1 MPIGP
6 IFRAMNHNRTRVA
19 LIILEIAVTLAI
31 VTNCVNM
38 ILDERSKMMRS
49 SGFDD
54 DNLLWVRSAPFQPE
68 FREQQY
74 ILNHVDSDLRV
85 MKSVPGVRAVVNTS
99 FIPWQGG
106 GSSTTVKIAGTKDIP
121 VRSQIYYSKGDLFGT
136 LGTKLIEGR
145 DFVPNDFDYDQVN
158 GNPKVVIVSRK
169 LAELL
174 FKTPHVA
181 GRQMDDGQAV
191 YTIVGVLDPFYNP
204 YGWPI
209 HEYAFFGPSTVGSFS
224 RGTRFL
230 VRVEPGAMKS
240 VVSALET
247 AMTKSNSGRVIT
259 TKTIAETKDNFNAGG
274 RLVQK
279 GMTAVIALL
288 VFVTALGIIGITS
301 LSVAERTK
309 QIGTRRALGATRG
322 NILVHFIL
330 ENWMVT
336 TAGLALGVLAT
347 YGLNFLLVTHVSGVK
362 MDWRYVVVGMVLLWI
377 NGVVATIPPAMRGAR
392 VSPAVATRSV

>member
-6 IFRAMNHNRTRVA
+6 IVRAMNHNRTRVA

-38 ILDERSKMMRS
+38 IVDERTKMVRP

-54 DNLLWVRSAPFQPE
+54 DNLVWLRSAPFRPE
-68 FREQQY
+68 FREEQY
-74 ILNHVDSDLRV
+74 ILNHVDADLRL
-85 MKSVPGVRAVVNTS
+85 MKAIPGVQAVVNTN
-99 FIPWQGG
+99 FVPWQGG
-106 GSSTTVKIAGTKDIP
+106 GSSGDGEDRRHERRAGSHPDLLRQG
-121 VRSQIYYSKGDLFGT
+121 RSLRHPRDEIDRRARLRSERLQLRPGKRQP
-136 LGTKLIEGR
+136 EGR
-145 DFVPNDFDYDQVN
+145 HRQQA
-158 GNPKVVIVSRK
+158 

-174 FKTPHVA
+174 FKTPHAV
-181 GRQMDDGQAV
+181 GKQIEDGSGT
-191 YTIVGVLDPFYNP
+191 YTVVGILDPFYNP

-209 HEYAFFGPSTVGSFS
+209 HEYVFFGPSTVGSFA

-240 VVSALET
+240 TIAAIDTAL
-247 AMTKSNSGRVIT
+247 TKSNSGRVIT
-259 TKTIAETKDNFNAGG
+259 MKTIDEIKSEYFSGG
-274 RLVQK
+274 RLVMK
-279 GMTAVIALL
+279 GMTVVIALL

-322 NILVHFIL
+322 DILTHFIL

-336 TAGLALGVLAT
+336 TAGLILGIAAT

-362 MDWRYVVVGMVLLWI
+362 MDWRYVAVGMVLLWV
-377 NGVVATIPPAMRGAR
+377 NGLVATIPPAMRGAS

>member
-6 IFRAMNHNRTRVA
+6 IVRAMNHNRTRVA
-19 LIILEIAVTLAI
+19 LIILEIAFTLAI

-38 ILDERSKMMRS
+38 IVDERTKIVRP

-54 DNLLWVRSAPFQPE
+54 DNLLWLRSAPFRPE

-74 ILNHVDSDLRV
+74 ILNHVDADLRLL
-85 MKSVPGVRAVVNTS
+85 KSIPGVKAAFNTN
-99 FIPWQGG
+99 FVPWEGG
-106 GSSTTVKIAGTKDIP
+106 GSSGTVKIAGTKNVP
-121 VRSQIYYSKGDLFGT
+121 VRTQIYYGKGDLFGT

-158 GNPKVVIVSRK
+158 GNPKVVIVSKK
-169 LAELL
+169 LAELV
-174 FKTPHVA
+174 FKTPHVI
-181 GRQMDDGQAV
+181 GKQIEDGQAV

-209 HEYAFFGPSTVGSFS
+209 HEYVFIGPSTVGSFA

-240 VVSALET
+240 TIGAIDVAL
-247 AMTKSNSGRVIT
+247 TKANAGRVVTMRPIDEI
-259 TKTIAETKDNFNAGG
+259 KSEYFAGG
-274 RLVQK
+274 RLVMK
-279 GMTAVIALL
+279 GMTVVIALL

-309 QIGTRRALGATRG
+309 QIGTRRALGATRRD
-322 NILVHFIL
+322 ILTHFIL

-336 TAGLALGVLAT
+336 TAGLALGIAVT
-347 YGLNFLLVTHVSGVK
+347 YALNFLLVTHVSGVK
-362 MDWRYVVVGMVLLWI
+362 MDWRYVVVGMVMLWL
-377 NGVVATIPPAMRGAR
+377 NGVVATILPAMRGAS
-392 VSPAVATRSV
+392 VSPAMATRSV